1 MPFVPPFLC
10 RLVGI
15 KAGTGTKMS
24 IQSVRSAR
32 RGHHAI
38 GDECILHNVFSFD
51 RPDAKIIVGQRSFIG
66 KSHLVAA
73 ERIEVGDDVI
83 ISWGTTIVD
92 HNSHATGWP
101 DRKADVAD
109 WHQGKKDWSNITIAP
124 VKIEDN
130 VYWLQRHH
138 SEGRYDRQGIGRW
151 RRIRGNKRRG
161 TLHYG
166 RRQSCKGN
174 RREIYQRVEH
184 RAPAIYDIVR
194 TAVFGANLRNSV
206 RSLYFTHPFD

>member
-10 RLVGI
+10 RLLGI

-101 DRKADVAD
+101 DRNADVAD

-130 VYWLQRHH
+130 VFIGFNVIILK
-138 SEGRYDRQGIGRW
+138 GVTIGRGSVVGAGSVVTKDVAPFTMVG
-151 RRIRGNKRRG
+151 GN
-161 TLHYG
+161 
-166 RRQSCKGN
+166 
-174 RREIYQRVEH
+174 
-184 RAPAIYDIVR
+184 PAKAI
-194 TAVFGANLRNSV
+194 GAKSISELSTEPRP
-206 RSLYFTHPFD
+206 YTT